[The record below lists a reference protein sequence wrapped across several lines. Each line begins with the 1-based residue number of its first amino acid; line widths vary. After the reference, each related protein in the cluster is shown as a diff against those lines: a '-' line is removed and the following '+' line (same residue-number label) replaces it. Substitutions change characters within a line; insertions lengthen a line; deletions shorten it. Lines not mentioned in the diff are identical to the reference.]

1 MIIYSI
7 VVTFILLLTI
17 IMFTAYVVF
26 NLISNRFEVS
36 DKIESYEK
44 RVIFLLES
52 FACEEILANYD
63 SGELTQEDKFSRY
76 IDNLIDPDFRKDL
89 IMLIFVKIAE
99 DRLFI
104 KSFMRMNCYYFK
116 TKKVV
121 KHMAEYV
128 SDWCEHFLLGT
139 YSIYNIV
146 VEGRVNEIR
155 EKYDQTNINE
165 SPDLIMRRE
174 RKRVSGIYETILRE
188 KSAQRFN
195 MDIFSMIYSSNEE
208 E

>member
-1 MIIYSI
+1 MIVYSI
-7 VVTFILLLTI
+7 VVTFLLLLMI
-17 IMFTAYVVF
+17 IMFTAYVIF

-52 FACEEILANYD
+52 FTCEEILANYD

-89 IMLIFVKIAE
+89 IMLIFMKITE

-188 KSAQRFN
+188 KSVQRFN
-195 MDIFSMIYSSNEE
+195 MDIFSMIYSGNEE